1 MQLPD
6 NIDDEKIRSFAN
18 LPENWDGLGTAA
30 PTLSA
35 IENALFIVK
44 KLYERGI
51 RPDSVN
57 PTSDDS
63 IVIQLHR
70 SSSERFANG
79 SRFYLFECFNSGDIV
94 FLKKENGQRD
104 VVDLPK
110 SSVQYVIA
118 QMSSDETNALF

>member
-1 MQLPD
+1 MRLPD
-6 NIDDEKIRSFAN
+6 KIDDEKIWRFAN
-18 LPENWDGLGTAA
+18 LPENWDGLGTPA

-63 IVIQLHR
+63 IVIQIQR
-70 SSSERFANG
+70 SSSERSADG
-79 SRFYLFECFNSGDIV
+79 SRFYLFECFNNGDIV

-104 VVDLPK
+104 VVDLEKQNVP
-110 SSVQYVIA
+110 QVIA
-118 QMSSDETNALF
+118 LMFLGEV